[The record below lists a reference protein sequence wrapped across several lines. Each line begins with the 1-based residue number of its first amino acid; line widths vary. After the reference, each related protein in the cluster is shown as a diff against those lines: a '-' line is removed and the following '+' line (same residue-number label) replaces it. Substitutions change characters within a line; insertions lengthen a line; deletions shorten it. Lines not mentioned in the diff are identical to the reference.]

1 METLDIFRLKP
12 NGRVLWI
19 GNAYSLQTARGIIK
33 LLTVDPSEEFLI
45 LNDDTHETIIVRAE
59 GCRGMPWKLRG
70 SRLDFR
76 S

>member
-19 GNAYSLQTARGIIK
+19 GSAYSLQTARGIIK

-45 LNDDTHETIIVRAE
+45 LNDDTGETAILRAE
-59 GCRGMPWKLRG
+59 GCHGMPWK
-70 SRLDFR
+70 S
-76 S
+76 

>member
-19 GNAYSLQTARGIIK
+19 GCASSLQTAREIIK

-45 LNDDTHETIIVRAE
+45 LNDYTDETAIVRAE
-59 GCRGMPWKLRG
+59 GCRGMPWK
-70 SRLDFR
+70 S
-76 S
+76 